1 MKLLRLLCIFTIAVG
16 LPVFG
21 QVTISGNLPQNNST
35 FTLPVTISAK
45 ASSLKGISG
54 WAVYFGNAEYY
65 SSQTGLNGILD
76 VSVSGAPTGAG
87 QKVTITAF
95 DNSGAYNSYVA
106 TNVTVV
112 ASLLP
117 AVPQSATAYTNLQV
131 QGSPGWNYCI
141 DAGCSGSK
149 ASSSCSG
156 NVTYGNSSP
165 SLGGAS
171 MLQTIT
177 GTYCN
182 ILNYRKLACPTQG
195 CNAVHNLLEDMWFQT
210 AATNQM
216 QGSEFDPDLFTGT
229 YEYQLS
235 TQCRLVSDGSTQNP
249 AGFWYLWD
257 MRNNKWVPT
266 SYPCTATT
274 IAAGTWHHYQL
285 YGTVDTTNHTQTYE
299 TFVFDGK
306 TVFQNLGILYGA
318 VAKSSSAFVN
328 IQGQIDNGGQANPT
342 NTSYYDNYNLW
353 VW

>member
-1 MKLLRLLCIFTIAVG
+1 
-16 LPVFG
+16 
-21 QVTISGNLPQNNST
+21 
-35 FTLPVTISAK
+35 
-45 ASSLKGISG
+45 
-54 WAVYFGNAEYY
+54 
-65 SSQTGLNGILD
+65 
-76 VSVSGAPTGAG
+76 
-87 QKVTITAF
+87 
-95 DNSGAYNSYVA
+95 
-106 TNVTVV
+106 
-112 ASLLP
+112 
-117 AVPQSATAYTNLQV
+117 
-131 QGSPGWNYCI
+131 
-141 DAGCSGSK
+141 
-149 ASSSCSG
+149 
-156 NVTYGNSSP
+156 
-165 SLGGAS
+165 
-171 MLQTIT
+171 
-177 GTYCN
+177 
-182 ILNYRKLACPTQG
+182 
-195 CNAVHNLLEDMWFQT
+195 
-210 AATNQM
+210 M